1 MNDVIG
7 RFISL
12 EGVDGA
18 GKTPPL
24 EFLSDYLVKRHFT
37 VLITR
42 EPGGTNAGE
51 QLRSI
56 LLDATE
62 PIDPLTELLMMF
74 AARAEHVQKVIRPA
88 LLAGTWVLCDRFTD
102 ATYAYQGGGRGID
115 SRNIEVLEGMTHG
128 DLSPDLTF
136 LLDLP
141 VEIGLRRR
149 RGLDRSRDRFESLDL
164 AFKQRVRLA
173 YLARSEAEPRMLCLD
188 GTLPIET
195 IQQEM
200 GGKLG
205 QLLEELAL

>member
-1 MNDVIG
+1 MNGVIG
-7 RFISL
+7 KFISL

-18 GKTPPL
+18 GKTTHL

-42 EPGGTNAGE
+42 EPGGTNTGE

-62 PIDPLTELLMMF
+62 PIEPLTELLMMF

-115 SRNIEVLEGMTHG
+115 SRHIEVLEGMTQG

-195 IQQEM
+195 IQHEM
-200 GGKLG
+200 GEKLG
-205 QLLEELAL
+205 QLLEESSL

>member
-7 RFISL
+7 KFISL

-18 GKTPPL
+18 GKTTHL
-24 EFLSDYLVKRHFT
+24 EYLSDYLVQRQLT
-37 VLITR
+37 VLVTR

-62 PIDPLTELLMMF
+62 PIAPLTELLLMF
-74 AARAEHVQKVIRPA
+74 AARAEHVQTVIRPA

-102 ATYAYQGGGRGID
+102 ASYAYQGGGRGID
-115 SRNIEVLEGMTHG
+115 SRKIEVLECMTQG
-128 DLSPDLTF
+128 ALRPDLTF

-149 RGLDRSRDRFESLDL
+149 RGLDRARDRFESLDL
-164 AFKQRVRLA
+164 EFKQRVRLV
-173 YLARSEAEPRMLCLD
+173 YLARSEAEPRMHCMD

-195 IQQEM
+195 IQNEM
-200 GGKLG
+200 GKRLG
-205 QLLEELAL
+205 QLLAESTL

>member
-7 RFISL
+7 KFISL

-18 GKTPPL
+18 GKTTHL
-24 EFLSDYLVKRHFT
+24 EFLSDYLVKRRFT

-42 EPGGTNAGE
+42 EPGGTNTGE

-62 PIDPLTELLMMF
+62 PIEPLTELLMMF

-115 SRNIEVLEGMTHG
+115 SRNIEVLEGMTQG

-136 LLDLP
+136 LLVLP
-141 VEIGLRRR
+141 VDIGLRRR
-149 RGLDRSRDRFESLDL
+149 RGFDGSRDRFESLDL

-195 IQQEM
+195 IQHEM
-200 GGKLG
+200 GEKLG
-205 QLLEELAL
+205 QLLEESAL

>member
-1 MNDVIG
+1 M
-7 RFISL
+7 
-12 EGVDGA
+12 
-18 GKTPPL
+18 
-24 EFLSDYLVKRHFT
+24 
-37 VLITR
+37 
-42 EPGGTNAGE
+42 
-51 QLRSI
+51 
-56 LLDATE
+56 
-62 PIDPLTELLMMF
+62 
-74 AARAEHVQKVIRPA
+74 
-88 LLAGTWVLCDRFTD
+88 LCDRFTD

-115 SRNIEVLEGMTHG
+115 SRNIEVLEGMTQG

-195 IQQEM
+195 IQHEM

>member
-1 MNDVIG
+1 MKDVIG
-7 RFISL
+7 KFISL

-18 GKTPPL
+18 GKTTHL
-24 EFLSDYLVKRHFT
+24 EYLSDYLVKQNIT
-37 VLITR
+37 VLVTR

-62 PIDPLTELLMMF
+62 PIEPLTELLMMF
-74 AARAEHVQKVIRPA
+74 AARAEHVQKIIRPA
-88 LLAGTWVLCDRFTD
+88 IVAGTWVLCDRFTD

-115 SRNIEVLEGMTHG
+115 SRHIEVLEHMTQG
-128 DLSPDLTF
+128 GLSPDLTF

-164 AFKQRVRLA
+164 EFKQRVRLA
-173 YLARSEAEPRMLCLD
+173 YLARSKTESRILCMD

-195 IQQEM
+195 IQNEM
-200 GGKLG
+200 GKKLG
-205 QLLEELAL
+205 QLLEGSNL

>member
-1 MNDVIG
+1 VKDVIG
-7 RFISL
+7 KFISL

-18 GKTPPL
+18 GKTTHL
-24 EFLSDYLVKRHFT
+24 EYLSDYLVKQNIT
-37 VLITR
+37 VLVTR

-62 PIDPLTELLMMF
+62 PIEPLTELLMMF
-74 AARAEHVQKVIRPA
+74 AARAEHVQKIIRPA
-88 LLAGTWVLCDRFTD
+88 IVAGTWVLCDRFTD

-115 SRNIEVLEGMTHG
+115 SRHIEVLEHMTQG
-128 DLSPDLTF
+128 GLSPDLTF

-164 AFKQRVRLA
+164 EFKQRVRLA
-173 YLARSEAEPRMLCLD
+173 YLARSKTESRILCMD

-195 IQQEM
+195 IQNEM
-200 GGKLG
+200 GKKLG
-205 QLLEELAL
+205 QLLEGSNL

>member
-1 MNDVIG
+1 VKDVIG
-7 RFISL
+7 KFISL

-18 GKTPPL
+18 GQTTHL
-24 EFLSDYLVKRHFT
+24 EYLSDYLVKQNIT
-37 VLITR
+37 VLVTR

-62 PIDPLTELLMMF
+62 PIEPLTELLMMF
-74 AARAEHVQKVIRPA
+74 AARAEHVQKIIRPA
-88 LLAGTWVLCDRFTD
+88 IVAGTWVLCDRFTD

-115 SRNIEVLEGMTHG
+115 SRHIEVLEHMTQG
-128 DLSPDLTF
+128 GLSPDLTF

-164 AFKQRVRLA
+164 EFKQRVRLA
-173 YLARSEAEPRMLCLD
+173 YLARSKTESRILCMD

-195 IQQEM
+195 IQNEM
-200 GGKLG
+200 GKKLG
-205 QLLEELAL
+205 QLLEGSNL

>member
-1 MNDVIG
+1 MIG
-7 RFISL
+7 KFISL

-18 GKTPPL
+18 GKTTHL
-24 EFLSDYLVKRHFT
+24 EYLSDYLVQRQLT
-37 VLITR
+37 VLVTR

-62 PIDPLTELLMMF
+62 PIAPLTELLLMF

-115 SRNIEVLEGMTHG
+115 SWKIEVLERMTQG
-128 DLSPDLTF
+128 DLRPDLTF

-141 VEIGLRRR
+141 V
-149 RGLDRSRDRFESLDL
+149 
-164 AFKQRVRLA
+164 
-173 YLARSEAEPRMLCLD
+173 
-188 GTLPIET
+188 
-195 IQQEM
+195 
-200 GGKLG
+200 
-205 QLLEELAL
+205 